1 MFAGI
6 PNSDLTS
13 RIKFSFVLCRSA
25 TSGKNEMIMV
35 LSYSLE
41 PNKEQ
46 LPWNVLV
53 ILLHYTPEVK

>member
-46 LPWNVLV
+46 LP
-53 ILLHYTPEVK
+53 